1 MKYYAVIDTNV
12 LISALL
18 TSNPN
23 SATVLIL
30 KYVLNGKIIPLYSST
45 ILDEYKNV
53 LTRKKFNFTIY
64 QINYILSAIE
74 KYGLQL
80 EPTHRN
86 ISFPDMDDLPFYEIV
101 LDSSINNTYWVTGNI
116 KHFPKEPFIVTARQM
131 LEIIEKS

>member
-64 QINYILSAIE
+64 QINYILS
-74 KYGLQL
+74 L
-80 EPTHRN
+80 
-86 ISFPDMDDLPFYEIV
+86 
-101 LDSSINNTYWVTGNI
+101 
-116 KHFPKEPFIVTARQM
+116 
-131 LEIIEKS
+131 IIFLLLI

>member
-86 ISFPDMDDLPFYEIV
+86 ISLPDMDYLPFYEIV
-101 LDSSINNTYWVTGNI
+101 LDSNVNNTYLVTGNT
-116 KHFPKEPFIVTARQM
+116 KHFPKEPFIVTTRQM
-131 LEIIEKS
+131 LEIIKKS

>member
-1 MKYYAVIDTNV
+1 MKYYAVIDTIV

-23 SATVLIL
+23 SSTVLIL
-30 KYVLNGKIIPLYSST
+30 KYVLNGKIIPLYSTT

-86 ISFPDMDDLPFYEIV
+86 ISLPDMDDLPFYEIV
-101 LDSSINNTYWVTGNI
+101 LDSNVNNTYLVTGNT
-116 KHFPKEPFIVTARQM
+116 KHFPKEPFIVTANQL
-131 LEIIEKS
+131 LEILQVK